1 VSGAGGGRAVW
12 LGAVTACSSLGLV
25 CALSASAAAAP
36 CGRPDVDVTFPADGA
51 ESVPKN
57 AILAAHYRAP
67 ADWQDEGVTLTGPDG
82 VELAVDV
89 SYDAAESTLRAV
101 PQGTLLEGEHRI
113 VWPALR
119 GVATSVG
126 LGRTASF
133 RVGAS
138 EDAAAPRFA
147 GASGVEWQLLRE
159 QDPCTSGLED
169 RFQYDIELGELSD
182 DQAHSLLSVIVF
194 ETRSPTHTSGV
205 PKQLAVLPLANDG
218 HVHVERSS
226 TRSGTVC
233 FAAILRDLALF
244 TSGGGDQEVCAKTT
258 EPPYFEG
265 CSLSQR
271 STPGHGWGFAVML
284 VSFGVRRM
292 ARRRRLRM
300 TLGALGLLGCDERTG
315 PLDAPPEPPQGEASA
330 FLCRGEQCSQRH
342 VRLPDDGEWRCA
354 DLDGVVLC
362 AGGEPAAGVVPAG
375 AARGYRC
382 GERLGLARHERV
394 CVDSAP
400 DFPPGGRAA
409 YRCRFDAEHGLTR
422 ECAPRETPPS
432 DAIAALPPRA
442 PECWLDADC
451 QGSCVHGFCTGA
463 GR

>member
-1 VSGAGGGRAVW
+1 VSGAAGGRAFW
-12 LGAVTACSSLGLV
+12 LGARSACVSLGLV
-25 CALSASAAAAP
+25 SALSANAAAAP
-36 CGRPDVDVTFPADGA
+36 CGRPDVDVTFPPNAA
-51 ESVPKN
+51 EAVPQN

-82 VELAVDV
+82 AELAVDV

-119 GVATSVG
+119 GVATGVG
-126 LGRTASF
+126 LGQTASF

-138 EDAAAPRFA
+138 EDVAAPRFS
-147 GASGVEWQLLRE
+147 GASGIEWQLLRE

-182 DQAHSLLSVIVF
+182 DQARSLLSVVVF

-218 HVHVERSS
+218 HIHVERSS
-226 TRSGTVC
+226 TRSGVVC

-244 TSGGGDQEVCAKTT
+244 SSGGGDQEVCAKTT

-265 CSLSQR
+265 CSLSPR
-271 STPGHGWGFAVML
+271 STHEHGWGFAVIL
-284 VSFGVRRM
+284 GLLGVRRI
-292 ARRRRLRM
+292 ARRRH
-300 TLGALGLLGCDERTG
+300 TGVALGALGLLGCDERTSQRS
-315 PLDAPPEPPQGEASA
+315 APPEPPGGEASA
-330 FLCRGEQCSQRH
+330 FLCREEQCSQRH

-354 DLDGVVLC
+354 DLDGAVLC
-362 AGGEPAAGVVPAG
+362 AGGETAAGVVPVGAG
-375 AARGYRC
+375 RGYRC
-382 GERLGLARHERV
+382 GERRGSARRERV

-400 DFPPGGRAA
+400 DFPPGGRAE

-422 ECAPRETPPS
+422 ECAPRETQPN
-432 DAIAALPPRA
+432 DAVAALPARA

-451 QGSCVHGFCTGA
+451 QGPCVKGYCAGA
-463 GR
+463 RR